1 MWVRKGN
8 SFSFFMSPLLLFSV
22 LVKIYHHHTTTLFQH
37 HWRIDRC
44 GMDRMCQLVNGL
56 SGNNLLTQA
65 VQVISAAQ
73 TAANTAQSIG
83 SLASLLH
90 HFSSASSSSSPS
102 SASGEQPSKSLMSQI
117 AAALSSDDLSP
128 PPSSPPSS
136 TSSSLSGSSN
146 FNPVLAVL
154 DYLASNSNEKSAV
167 SSLLPARRKKPMDLE
182 ELASEAAAAVSV
194 TNKVPPTPC
203 PSLEEYIAPVFA
215 RNYQGEFLFMQNSIT
230 FNFT

>member
-1 MWVRKGN
+1 
-8 SFSFFMSPLLLFSV
+8 
-22 LVKIYHHHTTTLFQH
+22 
-37 HWRIDRC
+37 
-44 GMDRMCQLVNGL
+44 MCQLVNGL

-90 HFSSASSSSSPS
+90 HFSSASSPSSPS
-102 SASGEQPSKSLMSQI
+102 STPGEQPSKSLMSQI
-117 AAALSSDDLSP
+117 AAALSSDDLSLSP

-136 TSSSLSGSSN
+136 TSSSSLSGSSN

-215 RNYQGEFLFMQNSIT
+215 RNYQGEFRIRIPLRT
-230 FNFT
+230 

>member
-1 MWVRKGN
+1 
-8 SFSFFMSPLLLFSV
+8 
-22 LVKIYHHHTTTLFQH
+22 
-37 HWRIDRC
+37 
-44 GMDRMCQLVNGL
+44 MCQLVNGL

-102 SASGEQPSKSLMSQI
+102 SAPGEQPSKSLMSQI
-117 AAALSSDDLSP
+117 AAALSAEDLSP

-136 TSSSLSGSSN
+136 TSSSSLSGSSN

-230 FNFT
+230 TNFI